1 MYFRNE
7 ICQKKYGQLSFRI
20 KNLDLWTS
28 VYNKKKII
36 NDPLYGFIGI
46 PSEIVFDLISHPWIG
61 RLRNIRQL
69 GLTHFVYPGAVHTR
83 FHHALGTLHLANLA
97 IETLVSKGVDIHK
110 EEADGLRLAL
120 LLHDIGHSPFSHSLE
135 RVLVKV
141 SHETIT
147 GMAMNKLDSL
157 FPGKLEIAQAIFHNT
172 YPRKF
177 FHQLV
182 SGQMDLDRLDYL
194 NRDSFYTGVSEG
206 VVSFDRIIK
215 MLHVWEGELV
225 LEEKALYSLENF
237 LIARRLM
244 YWQVY
249 LHKTV
254 IASEQLMLKILKRAK
269 FLLSQGKVLYSSP
282 FLQEFLTRDIE
293 LEEFSHSP
301 ELFGKFM
308 NLDDSD
314 IWNAIKVWMMESDF
328 ILSTLSKALIHRNL
342 YHIILEDKPI
352 SESQLDGLRQETRSA
367 IKISE
372 EDLDYFVFTGMT
384 RHLAYSITHENI
396 FLLDKDRKPIPFL
409 ELSDFFSS
417 TGIAIPIEKYYACHF
432 RF

>member
-1 MYFRNE
+1 
-7 ICQKKYGQLSFRI
+7 
-20 KNLDLWTS
+20 
-28 VYNKKKII
+28 
-36 NDPLYGFIGI
+36 
-46 PSEIVFDLISHPWIG
+46 
-61 RLRNIRQL
+61 
-69 GLTHFVYPGAVHTR
+69 
-83 FHHALGTLHLANLA
+83 
-97 IETLVSKGVDIHK
+97 
-110 EEADGLRLAL
+110 
-120 LLHDIGHSPFSHSLE
+120 
-135 RVLVKV
+135 
-141 SHETIT
+141 
-147 GMAMNKLDSL
+147 
-157 FPGKLEIAQAIFHNT
+157 
-172 YPRKF
+172 
-177 FHQLV
+177 
-182 SGQMDLDRLDYL
+182 MDLDRLDYL

-352 SESQLDGLRQETRSA
+352 SGSQLDRLRQETRSA